1 MKLKLF
7 ISIVVI
13 VLLGGCSKDNLAVKG
28 DDDSVEASTGL
39 PWVELVCVV
48 KFDDDFLSLS
58 ESDLGLGK
66 VATKSLDFNEAADA
80 LGEVSIDRLLDRK
93 SVV

>member
-39 PWVELVCVV
+39 PWVE
-48 KFDDDFLSLS
+48 
-58 ESDLGLGK
+58 
-66 VATKSLDFNEAADA
+66 
-80 LGEVSIDRLLDRK
+80 
-93 SVV
+93 

>member
-13 VLLGGCSKDNLAVKG
+13 VLLGGCSKDNLAVK
-28 DDDSVEASTGL
+28 DDDGPVDAFSGL
-39 PWVELVCVV
+39 PWVDGVCVV

-58 ESDLGLGK
+58 ESD
-66 VATKSLDFNEAADA
+66 
-80 LGEVSIDRLLDRK
+80 
-93 SVV
+93 